1 MESIILLNSNE
12 NTRKVEDEE
21 KSRFVRSILESIEGL
36 PPEYLED
43 IWDEKG
49 EVTLAGKIKLRQT
62 LHTFDLEVIGAP
74 GGDLQVY
81 HVPPKGEHT
90 LIGEWKKPFY
100 VLKKD
105 ASQRDPAKRFYIEM
119 RVNYWSA
126 YENTE

>member
-21 KSRFVRSILESIEGL
+21 KSRFVRSILESIDGL
-36 PPEYLED
+36 PPEYLEG

-49 EVTLAGKIKLRQT
+49 EVTLEGKIKLRQT
-62 LHTFDLEVIGAP
+62 LHTFDLEVIATP
-74 GGDLQVY
+74 GGNLQVY
-81 HVPPKGEHT
+81 HVPAKGEHT

-100 VLKKD
+100 TLKKD
-105 ASQRDPAKRFYIEM
+105 PSQINPSKRLYIEM
-119 RVNYWSA
+119 KINYWSA